1 MPNPLNLSNP
11 RGGVIVSLGEVLVEI
26 MRAGTDEPLGVSG
39 TFLGPYASGAPA
51 IFAWAAAQLGAP
63 VRFAGVCGDD
73 AFGTLCRRQLGA
85 AGVELHMRAAPDY
98 ETGAAFVSYDGA
110 GDREFL
116 FYLKRTA
123 AAQLSPADVTPE
135 LLESIRWLHVTGSS
149 LGVSE
154 SVRQAVFTAVER
166 AKAGGATVSFDPNV
180 RPELFPGQAL
190 SEVCRPILDAA
201 DVILPSRAE
210 AEQLTGLADPDEACR
225 ALLRGAR
232 TVLLK
237 RGAEGCTLYTAG
249 AEQHVPG
256 LEVHEVDPTGAG
268 DCFAAGFAV
277 ASLKGADPLQAA
289 RFANA
294 VGARSV
300 TAFGPTSA
308 SLADDQVT
316 DL

>member
-1 MPNPLNLSNP
+1 MSSPSTAS
-11 RGGVIVSLGEVLVEI
+11 GGVIVSLGEVLVEI
-26 MRAGTDEPLGVSG
+26 MRAGKDEPLGVSG

-51 IFAWAAAQLGAP
+51 IFAWAAARLGAR

-85 AGVELHMRAAPDY
+85 AGVELHVRVVPDY

-135 LLESIRWLHVTGSS
+135 LLEGTRWLHVTGSS

-154 SVRQAVFTAVER
+154 GMRQAVFTAVKG
-166 AKAGGATVSFDPNV
+166 AKARGATVSFDPNI
-180 RPELFPGQAL
+180 RPELFPDRAL
-190 SEVCRPILDAA
+190 SEVCRPVLDAA

-225 ALLRGAR
+225 ALLGNAS

-249 AEQHVPG
+249 LVQYIPG

-308 SLADDQVT
+308 SLADEQIS